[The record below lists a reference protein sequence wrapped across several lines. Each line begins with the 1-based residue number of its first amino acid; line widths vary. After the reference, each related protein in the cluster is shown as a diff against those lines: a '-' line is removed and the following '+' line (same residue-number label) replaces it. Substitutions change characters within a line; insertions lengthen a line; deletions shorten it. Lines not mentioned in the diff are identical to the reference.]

1 MSRNKKQPPSHEVRA
16 DERHAYE
23 RVIARQRG
31 YRYGTDAAYNGRADD
46 EIAGAY
52 FGALLQSPLIAD
64 HISELGVVYRT
75 RGEFPGSYAHQDREW
90 IDMVL
95 GHELGVYMW
104 GHVLDGIAVGVDPDD
119 VIALH
124 EGRYDDIS
132 PDRRELAAYIRAF
145 EHLEVTDEQYESLER
160 RFGERGAV
168 EYTAFVAHLC
178 LTLRLLKVY
187 SEHGEGGRLT
197 AEEIVREVKRVKA
210 GEIALPD
217 PRARVPQ
224 LTISV

>member
-1 MSRNKKQPPSHEVRA
+1 MSRNKKQPPRESITPEEV
-16 DERHAYE
+16 DAYD
-23 RVIARQRG
+23 RVIARQKS
-31 YRYGTDAAYNGRADD
+31 YSYGTDAAYTARND
-46 EIAGAY
+46 EFSAGAY

-75 RGEFPGSYAHQDREW
+75 RGQFPGSYAHADREW

-95 GHELGVYMW
+95 AHELGVYMW

-124 EGRYDDIS
+124 ESRYDDIS
-132 PDRRELAAYIRAF
+132 PDRRQLAAYIRAF
-145 EHLEVTDEQYESLER
+145 NDLTVTDEQYDALEA

-168 EYTAFVAHLC
+168 EYTAFIAHLS

-187 SEHGEGGRLT
+187 SEHGEGGRKT
-197 AEEIVREVKRVKA
+197 AAEIVEAVKRVKA

-217 PRARVPQ
+217 PLARIPQ
-224 LTISV
+224 LTISK